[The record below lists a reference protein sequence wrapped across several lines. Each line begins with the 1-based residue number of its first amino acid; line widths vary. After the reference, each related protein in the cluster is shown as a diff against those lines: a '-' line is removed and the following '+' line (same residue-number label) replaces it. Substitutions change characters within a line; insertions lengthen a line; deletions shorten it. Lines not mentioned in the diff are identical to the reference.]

1 MTWRV
6 PLKEIE
12 NFYDS
17 KTQALLH
24 RYGPGPRIHYH
35 AGLFESPEPID
46 APPDVLRK
54 HLVLSQDRILQHA
67 AKIWQASS
75 TLSGEVL
82 DAGCGLG
89 GGSLFWAQEFGAH
102 VTAVTIASSHVPLIT
117 QFATQAGVASQVQP
131 LAHNVVE
138 LPGENRFDAAVA
150 IESSCHM
157 PRQALFQRL
166 AKLLR
171 PGGRF
176 FIADFFFED
185 PQYEEVWR
193 RHWHAPLGTHSE
205 YRMAAIE
212 AGFKEELTEDVS
224 HKTEHFWTM
233 TAALIQ
239 AEADQ
244 SEQTESSLK
253 KVEKSLQAHLLTR
266 QGLETGGLRYSLTSF
281 INNN

>member
-46 APPDVLRK
+46 APPDILK
-54 HLVLSQDRILQHA
+54 KNLALSQDRILQHA
-67 AKIWQASS
+67 AKIWHAPS

-89 GGSLFWAQEFGAH
+89 GGSLFWAQEFGAQ
-102 VTAVTIASSHVPLIT
+102 VTAVTVASSHVPLIT
-117 QFATQAGVASQVQP
+117 QFAAQAGVASQVHP
-131 LAHNVVE
+131 LVHNVVE
-138 LPGENRFDAAVA
+138 LPGENCFDAAVA

-171 PGGRF
+171 PEGRV
-176 FIADFFFED
+176 FIADYFFAE
-185 PQYEEVWR
+185 PEYEELWR
-193 RHWHAPLGTHSE
+193 RHWYAPLGTINE
-205 YRMAAIE
+205 YCTTAQESGFRVDVIE
-212 AGFKEELTEDVS
+212 DIS
-224 HKTEHFWTM
+224 HGTEHFWTM
-233 TAALIQ
+233 TAALI
-239 AEADQ
+239 E
-244 SEQTESSLK
+244 TESRLK
-253 KVEKSLQAHLLTR
+253 ALDAAGQKKTEESLQAHMLTR
-266 QGLETGGLRYSLTSF
+266 QGLETGGLQYALMSF
-281 INNN
+281 VKSN